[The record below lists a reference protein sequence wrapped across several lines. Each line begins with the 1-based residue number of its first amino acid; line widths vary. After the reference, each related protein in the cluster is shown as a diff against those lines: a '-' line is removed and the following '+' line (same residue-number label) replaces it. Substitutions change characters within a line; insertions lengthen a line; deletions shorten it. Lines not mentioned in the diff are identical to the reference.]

1 VRVLLLEN
9 ERLRGGFGG
18 EKNSKI
24 RPRVDVGGGRVD
36 AGGEGINSDRR
47 QWRLSVYMTSQ
58 IQQYGYA

>member
-1 VRVLLLEN
+1 MRVLLLEN

-47 QWRLSVYMTSQ
+47 QWQ
-58 IQQYGYA
+58 